1 MESNFNTPQ
10 RQSSIGIFVLFVD
23 SLQKFGRA
31 FLPILLVFFFKNK
44 NLSMLFVVLAL
55 LGVFLVTALIAY
67 LKYVNFTFYI
77 DDEND
82 EFVINEGIINKTV
95 TTIQLNKIQQVN
107 INQSFFQR
115 LVNVYAVDVDTA
127 GSDNKEGNIKAISH
141 ALALDLKARL
151 LENSAGT
158 VRRTAD
164 ELVLVD
170 ETEKQTFLKINIL
183 SLIKVGITSN
193 YVKSVALILTFFF
206 TIQENLHSIGKDD
219 LINED
224 AIEGFIAN
232 SSVVYSVFLFILL
245 MFSVVFIINI
255 VRTLVKYFNYTI
267 TKQKGSLLLSYGL
280 ISTKSTIV
288 KPEKVQIVTI
298 TRNYFQKKLNVLE
311 VKIKQAVRDEKQ
323 HSKSQIE
330 VPGCN
335 EIEKDEILQLIF
347 KQLPQKGEMIT
358 PNFRKLVFSIFLIIV
373 LPVAGF
379 FLFGMN
385 IHPKLLDYSSF
396 VIVYILFFLT
406 ILVFGFRNYRLFVNE
421 DTVIKESGAWDI
433 DHEIIKID
441 KIQAVSTSQLFW
453 HKGLNIGTLTLHT
466 AAGNVTFQLGN
477 YATINKYVNNWLYKI
492 ETSNSNWM

>member
-1 MESNFNTPQ
+1 MEANFNTPQ
-10 RQSSIGIFVLFVD
+10 RQSTIGILVLFAD
-23 SLQKFGRA
+23 SLQKLGRA
-31 FLPILLVFFFKNK
+31 FFPILLVLFFKTE
-44 NLSMLFVVLAL
+44 NLSKLYIVLSL
-55 LGVFLVTALIAY
+55 LAVFLITAAIAY
-67 LKYVNFTFYI
+67 LKFISFTFYI

-82 EFVINEGIINKTV
+82 EFIINEGVINKSI

-127 GSDNKEGNIKAISH
+127 GSDNKEGNIKAVSH
-141 ALALDLKARL
+141 ATALALKARL
-151 LENSAGT
+151 LENSKKT
-158 VRRTAD
+158 V
-164 ELVLVD
+164 VLD
-170 ETEKQTFLKINIL
+170 AETESINEESEKQSFLKINIL

-193 YVKSVALILTFFF
+193 YVKSIGLILTFFF
-206 TIQENLHSIGKDD
+206 TILENLKNIGKDN
-219 LINED
+219 LINEE
-224 AIEGFIAN
+224 AIDGFVTNN
-232 SSVVYSVFLFILL
+232 SAVYSILVFILL
-245 MFSVVFIINI
+245 LFSVVFIINI

-267 TKQKGSLLLSYGL
+267 TKQNGSLLLSYGL

-288 KPEKVQIVTI
+288 KPEKVQIVTV

-311 VKIKQAVRDEKQ
+311 VKIKQAVRDENQ

-373 LPVAGF
+373 LPVTGF
-379 FLFGMN
+379 FLFGIN
-385 IHPKLLDYSSF
+385 LHPKLLDYSSF
-396 VIVYILFFLT
+396 VIVYVLFFLT

-421 DTVIKESGAWDI
+421 DTVIKKSGAWDI

-477 YATINKYVNNWLYKI
+477 YSVINNYVNNWLYKI

>member
-1 MESNFNTPQ
+1 MEANFNTPQ
-10 RQSSIGIFVLFVD
+10 RQSTIGILVLFAD
-23 SLQKFGRA
+23 SLQKLGRA
-31 FLPILLVFFFKNK
+31 FFPILLVLFFKTE
-44 NLSMLFVVLAL
+44 NLSKLYIVLSILA
-55 LGVFLVTALIAY
+55 VFLITVVIAY
-67 LKYVNFTFYI
+67 LKFINFTFYI

-82 EFVINEGIINKTV
+82 EFIINEGVINKSI

-127 GSDNKEGNIKAISH
+127 GSDNKEGNIKAVSH
-141 ALALDLKARL
+141 ATALALKARL
-151 LENSAGT
+151 LENSKKA
-158 VRRTAD
+158 V
-164 ELVLVD
+164 VLD
-170 ETEKQTFLKINIL
+170 TETESIAEESEKQSFLKINIL

-193 YVKSVALILTFFF
+193 YVKSIGLILTFFF
-206 TIQENLHSIGKDD
+206 TILENLKNIGKDN
-219 LINED
+219 LINEE
-224 AIEGFIAN
+224 AIDGFVAN
-232 SSVVYSVFLFILL
+232 NSAVYSILVFILL
-245 MFSVVFIINI
+245 LFSVVFIINI

-267 TKQKGSLLLSYGL
+267 TKQNGSLLLSYGL

-288 KPEKVQIVTI
+288 KPEKVQIVTVS
-298 TRNYFQKKLNVLE
+298 RNYFQKKLNVLE
-311 VKIKQAVRDEKQ
+311 VKIKQAVRDENQ

-373 LPVAGF
+373 LPVTGF

-385 IHPKLLDYSSF
+385 IQPKLLDYSSF
-396 VIVYILFFLT
+396 VIVYVLFFLM

-421 DTVIKESGAWDI
+421 DTVIKKSGAWDI

-453 HKGLNIGTLTLHT
+453 HKGLNIGTLTVHT

-477 YATINKYVNNWLYKI
+477 YAVINNYVNNWLYKI

>member
-1 MESNFNTPQ
+1 METNFNTPQ
-10 RQSSIGIFVLFVD
+10 RQSTIGILVLFAD

-31 FLPILLVFFFKNK
+31 FFPILLVLFFKTE
-44 NLSMLFVVLAL
+44 NLSKFYIILAIL
-55 LGVFLVTALIAY
+55 AVFLITVVIAY
-67 LKYVNFTFYI
+67 LKFINFTFYI

-82 EFVINEGIINKTV
+82 EFIINEGVINKSI

-127 GSDNKEGNIKAISH
+127 GSDNKEGNIKAVSH
-141 ALALDLKARL
+141 AIALTLKARL
-151 LENSAGT
+151 LENSKKA
-158 VRRTAD
+158 VVIDA
-164 ELVLVD
+164 
-170 ETEKQTFLKINIL
+170 ETESTAEESQKQSFLKINIL

-193 YVKSVALILTFFF
+193 YVKSIGLILTFFF
-206 TIQENLHSIGKDD
+206 TILENLKNIGKDN
-219 LINED
+219 LINEE
-224 AIEGFIAN
+224 AIDGFVAN
-232 SSVVYSVFLFILL
+232 NSAVYSILVFILL
-245 MFSVVFIINI
+245 LFSVVFIINI

-267 TKQKGSLLLSYGL
+267 TKQNGSLLLSYGL

-298 TRNYFQKKLNVLE
+298 TRNFFQKKLNVLE
-311 VKIKQAVRDEKQ
+311 VKIKQAVRDENQ

-330 VPGCN
+330 IPGCN

-347 KQLPQKGEMIT
+347 KQLPQKGEMIK

-373 LPVAGF
+373 LPVIGF

-385 IHPKLLDYSSF
+385 IHPNLLDYSSF
-396 VIVYILFFLT
+396 VIVYVLFFLT

-421 DTVIKESGAWDI
+421 DTIIKKSGAWDI

-453 HKGLNIGTLTLHT
+453 HKGLNIGTLTVHT

-477 YATINKYVNNWLYKI
+477 YAVINNYVNNWLYKI

>member
-1 MESNFNTPQ
+1 
-10 RQSSIGIFVLFVD
+10 
-23 SLQKFGRA
+23 
-31 FLPILLVFFFKNK
+31 
-44 NLSMLFVVLAL
+44 
-55 LGVFLVTALIAY
+55 
-67 LKYVNFTFYI
+67 
-77 DDEND
+77 
-82 EFVINEGIINKTV
+82 
-95 TTIQLNKIQQVN
+95 
-107 INQSFFQR
+107 
-115 LVNVYAVDVDTA
+115 
-127 GSDNKEGNIKAISH
+127 
-141 ALALDLKARL
+141 
-151 LENSAGT
+151 
-158 VRRTAD
+158 
-164 ELVLVD
+164 
-170 ETEKQTFLKINIL
+170 
-183 SLIKVGITSN
+183 
-193 YVKSVALILTFFF
+193 
-206 TIQENLHSIGKDD
+206 
-219 LINED
+219 
-224 AIEGFIAN
+224 
-232 SSVVYSVFLFILL
+232 
-245 MFSVVFIINI
+245 
-255 VRTLVKYFNYTI
+255 
-267 TKQKGSLLLSYGL
+267 
-280 ISTKSTIV
+280 
-288 KPEKVQIVTI
+288 
-298 TRNYFQKKLNVLE
+298 

>member
-1 MESNFNTPQ
+1 METNFNSPQ
-10 RQSSIGIFVLFVD
+10 RQSTIGILVLFAD
-23 SLQKFGRA
+23 SLQKLGRA
-31 FLPILLVFFFKNK
+31 FFPILLVLFFKTE
-44 NLSMLFVVLAL
+44 NLSKLYIVLSLFA
-55 LGVFLVTALIAY
+55 VFLITAVVAY
-67 LKYVNFTFYI
+67 LKFINFTFYI

-82 EFVINEGIINKTV
+82 EFIINEGVINKSI

-127 GSDNKEGNIKAISH
+127 GSDNKEGNIKAVSH
-141 ALALDLKARL
+141 AIAIALKARL
-151 LENSAGT
+151 LENSKKA
-158 VRRTAD
+158 
-164 ELVLVD
+164 VLLD
-170 ETEKQTFLKINIL
+170 TETESIAEESENQSFLKINIL

-193 YVKSVALILTFFF
+193 YVKSIGLILTFFF
-206 TIQENLHSIGKDD
+206 TILENLKNIGKDN
-219 LINED
+219 LINEE
-224 AIEGFIAN
+224 AIDGFVAN
-232 SSVVYSVFLFILL
+232 NSAVYSILVFILL
-245 MFSVVFIINI
+245 LFSVVFIINI

-267 TKQKGSLLLSYGL
+267 TKQNGSLLLSYGL

-288 KPEKVQIVTI
+288 KPEKVQVVTI
-298 TRNYFQKKLNVLE
+298 SRNYFQKKLNVLE

-373 LPVAGF
+373 LPVTGF

-396 VIVYILFFLT
+396 VIVYVLFFLM

-421 DTVIKESGAWDI
+421 DTIIKKSGAWDI

-453 HKGLNIGTLTLHT
+453 HKGLNIGTLTVHT

-477 YATINKYVNNWLYKI
+477 YAVINNYVNNWLYKI

>member
-1 MESNFNTPQ
+1 METNFNSPQ
-10 RQSSIGIFVLFVD
+10 RQSTIGILVLFAD

-31 FLPILLVFFFKNK
+31 FFPILLVLFFKTE
-44 NLSMLFVVLAL
+44 NLSKLYIILAILAVFIITVV
-55 LGVFLVTALIAY
+55 IAY
-67 LKYVNFTFYI
+67 LKFINFTFYI

-82 EFVINEGIINKTV
+82 EFIINEGVINKSI

-127 GSDNKEGNIKAISH
+127 GSDNKEGNIKAVSH
-141 ALALDLKARL
+141 AIALALKARL
-151 LENSAGT
+151 LENSKKT
-158 VRRTAD
+158 VDVDTA
-164 ELVLVD
+164 
-170 ETEKQTFLKINIL
+170 TEAIAEESENQSFLKINIL

-193 YVKSVALILTFFF
+193 YVKSIGLILTFFF
-206 TIQENLHSIGKDD
+206 TIFENLKNIGKDN
-219 LINED
+219 LINEE
-224 AIEGFIAN
+224 AIDGFVAN
-232 SSVVYSVFLFILL
+232 NSAVYSILIFIVLL
-245 MFSVVFIINI
+245 FSVVFIINI

-288 KPEKVQIVTI
+288 KPEKVQIVTL

-335 EIEKDEILQLIF
+335 ETEKDEILQLIF
-347 KQLPQKGEMIT
+347 KQLPQKGAMIT

-373 LPVAGF
+373 LPVTGF

-396 VIVYILFFLT
+396 VIVYVLFFLT

-421 DTVIKESGAWDI
+421 DTIIKKSGAWDI
-433 DHEIIKID
+433 DHEIITID

-453 HKGLNIGTLTLHT
+453 HKGLNIGTLTVHT

-477 YATINKYVNNWLYKI
+477 YAVINNYVNNWLYKI